1 MNKIGKPERE
11 TPNRVVA
18 LFQKKLGYHYLGNWE
33 EREIISN
40 KKKKFWTH
48 SH

>member
-18 LFQKKLGYHYLGNWE
+18 LFQKKLGYHYLGNWK
-33 EREIISN
+33 EREINSN
-40 KKKKFWTH
+40 EKKFWTH

>member
-18 LFQKKLGYHYLGNWE
+18 LFQIALGYRYLGNWE
-33 EREIISN
+33 ECKINSN
-40 KKKKFWTH
+40 EKKFWTH